1 MWATITSGN
10 TWHGEVTNRRKDGSL
25 YTEEMTITPVHSGSG
40 EITHYVAIKQDVTS
54 RKIAEDRLRQAEEKY
69 RSIFEDAVIGIFQ
82 ATPEGRPVSV
92 NRALARMHGYDS
104 PEQLMAE
111 VSNVGRQ
118 LFVDPNALQEFGR
131 VLEKDRAV
139 HSVEFEIYRNDGSKK
154 WISTNV
160 RAVSDA
166 DGKVVLHEGTVEDIT
181 QRKAAEERVQF
192 LAYYD
197 ALTGLPNRTLLRDRA
212 LMALPSAR
220 RHREKVALL
229 FLGLDRFKT
238 IDDSLGHSV
247 GDLLLKEVALRLKGC
262 TQENDTVARLG
273 GDEFLVL
280 VTGINETADAVVVAE
295 RIVQSM
301 ASEFV
306 IQGHF
311 LSVTCS
317 MGISI
322 FPDHG
327 EEVEALLKNADL
339 AMYKAKENGRNN
351 FQLFTLEMNV
361 QAVERMTLENGL
373 RRALEREE
381 LFLVYQPQADLA
393 AGKITGCE
401 ALVRWRHPELGLL
414 SPDQFIPVAE
424 NSGLIMPIGEWVLK
438 TACAQTR
445 RWQNEG
451 LPAVPVAVNVSA
463 VQLHQKGF
471 LPLINKVLGE
481 SGLAPQ
487 YLELEITESVL
498 LSNADIMRS
507 LLQELIE
514 MGVKLTMDDFGTGY
528 SSFTYL
534 KYFRPYKV
542 KIDHSFVQDVMTNAD
557 DAAITSTIIIMAKN
571 LGFKVIAEG
580 VENEEQMFFLRG
592 HGCDEIQGYYLCQPL
607 HAGEFAYKLRS
618 LPLHF
623 DTTLSR
629 GGSIGRVAP
638 QSAPIQ
644 VQRNI
649 SKAPDRHQ
657 ADHERNAA
665 VKAVRTD

>member
-1 MWATITSGN
+1 VTDNNGTILWTNQAFSQLTGYSSEEVLGNNPRLLKSGKQDGAFYTNMWATITSGN

-82 ATPEGRPVSV
+82 ATPEGRPVSI

-197 ALTGLPNRTLLRDRA
+197 ELTGLPNRTLLRDRA
-212 LMALPSAR
+212 LIALPSAR

-229 FLGLDRFKT
+229 FLGLDRFKA

-381 LFLVYQPQADLA
+381 LFLVYHPRRTWPQARSQDARRLS
-393 AGKITGCE
+393 AGGIRSWDSYRPTSSSQ
-401 ALVRWRHPELGLL
+401 LQR
-414 SPDQFIPVAE
+414 I
-424 NSGLIMPIGEWVLK
+424 
-438 TACAQTR
+438 
-445 RWQNEG
+445 
-451 LPAVPVAVNVSA
+451 AV
-463 VQLHQKGF
+463 
-471 LPLINKVLGE
+471 
-481 SGLAPQ
+481 
-487 YLELEITESVL
+487 
-498 LSNADIMRS
+498 
-507 LLQELIE
+507 
-514 MGVKLTMDDFGTGY
+514 
-528 SSFTYL
+528 
-534 KYFRPYKV
+534 
-542 KIDHSFVQDVMTNAD
+542 
-557 DAAITSTIIIMAKN
+557 
-571 LGFKVIAEG
+571 
-580 VENEEQMFFLRG
+580 
-592 HGCDEIQGYYLCQPL
+592 
-607 HAGEFAYKLRS
+607 
-618 LPLHF
+618 
-623 DTTLSR
+623 
-629 GGSIGRVAP
+629 
-638 QSAPIQ
+638 
-644 VQRNI
+644 
-649 SKAPDRHQ
+649 
-657 ADHERNAA
+657 
-665 VKAVRTD
+665 

>member
-1 MWATITSGN
+1 
-10 TWHGEVTNRRKDGSL
+10 
-25 YTEEMTITPVHSGSG
+25 
-40 EITHYVAIKQDVTS
+40 
-54 RKIAEDRLRQAEEKY
+54 
-69 RSIFEDAVIGIFQ
+69 
-82 ATPEGRPVSV
+82 
-92 NRALARMHGYDS
+92 
-104 PEQLMAE
+104 
-111 VSNVGRQ
+111 
-118 LFVDPNALQEFGR
+118 
-131 VLEKDRAV
+131 
-139 HSVEFEIYRNDGSKK
+139 
-154 WISTNV
+154 
-160 RAVSDA
+160 
-166 DGKVVLHEGTVEDIT
+166 
-181 QRKAAEERVQF
+181 
-192 LAYYD
+192 
-197 ALTGLPNRTLLRDRA
+197 
-212 LMALPSAR
+212 
-220 RHREKVALL
+220 L
-229 FLGLDRFKT
+229 FLGLDRFKA

-445 RWQNEG
+445 QWQDEG

-498 LSNADIMRS
+498 LSNADIMLS

-542 KIDHSFVQDVMTNAD
+542 
-557 DAAITSTIIIMAKN
+557 
-571 LGFKVIAEG
+571 
-580 VENEEQMFFLRG
+580 
-592 HGCDEIQGYYLCQPL
+592 
-607 HAGEFAYKLRS
+607 
-618 LPLHF
+618 
-623 DTTLSR
+623 
-629 GGSIGRVAP
+629 
-638 QSAPIQ
+638 
-644 VQRNI
+644 
-649 SKAPDRHQ
+649 
-657 ADHERNAA
+657 
-665 VKAVRTD
+665 